1 MVVFYLPLVALSCA
15 LLLPMVKNGAH
26 VGIFVFGV
34 VLLMEYMIVI
44 PSLGYKLIV
53 LARRRFEWLA
63 EQRYVEHHA
72 LLTDGLHMSHSAFTD
87 SFTPF
92 EQISQGWCSQS
103 QDQQTW
109 IAGKQCNRKCA
120 APN

>member
-1 MVVFYLPLVALSCA
+1 MVVFYLPLVALGCE

-26 VGIFVFGV
+26 VGVFGV
-34 VLLMEYMIVI
+34 MLLMEYMIVI

-92 EQISQGWCSQS
+92 KQISQGWCS
-103 QDQQTW
+103 
-109 IAGKQCNRKCA
+109 
-120 APN
+120 